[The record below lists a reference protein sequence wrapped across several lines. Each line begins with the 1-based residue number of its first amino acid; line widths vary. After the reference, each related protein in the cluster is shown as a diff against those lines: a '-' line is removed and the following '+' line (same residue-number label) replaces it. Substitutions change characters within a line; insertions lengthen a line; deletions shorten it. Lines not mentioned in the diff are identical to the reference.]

1 MPDALTTLFEPL
13 QLAGLTLRNRV
24 IKTAT
29 FEGMCPGGVP
39 GLDLIEHHARMARG
53 GVGLT
58 TVAYCGVS
66 PDGLTFPDQMWMH
79 DGVFETLQR
88 LAAAV
93 HAEGGAVSAQLSH
106 CGFFSRNRPRNIPRP
121 RGPSAGINQYG
132 LFSGIPFAGA
142 MGPQDI
148 QRTLEEYAQ
157 AARLVKRAGFDA
169 IEIHMGHGYLL
180 SQFISP
186 ATNQR
191 KDEYGGSLENRM
203 RLPLQ
208 VLQAVRRAVGEDFPV
223 LAKINL
229 SDGFAGGLTLEES
242 CRSAQLLEQAGI
254 NAIVMSGGSVTRS
267 PMYLFRGDS
276 PLPEMVKLE
285 RNPFQRTAMKWFGGA
300 LFKSMPFEELYFLEQ
315 ARQMRQA
322 TRVPLVYLGGVSSAQ
337 GLQRAME
344 EGFEGVAIGR
354 ALLNDPELL
363 TKVKHDS
370 QHRSACDHCN
380 LCVASM
386 SLPGGVRCVLNVG
399 MSPAHGGAQ
408 VGAGRG

>member
-1 MPDALTTLFEPL
+1 MTDALAKLFEPTR
-13 QLAGLTLRNRV
+13 LAGLTLRNRV

-29 FEGMCPGGVP
+29 FEGMCPAGVP
-39 GLDLIEHHARMARG
+39 SDDLIRHHAAMARG

-79 DGVFETLQR
+79 EGVYAQLQR

-142 MGPQDI
+142 MGPDDI
-148 QRTLEEYAQ
+148 ARTLDEYAE
-157 AARLVKRAGFDA
+157 AARLVQRAGFDA

-186 ATNQR
+186 ATNKR
-191 KDEYGGSLENRM
+191 RDEYGGSLENRM

-208 VLQAVRRAVGEDFPV
+208 VVAAVRAAVGDSFPL
-223 LAKINL
+223 LAKVNL
-229 SDGFAGGLTLEES
+229 SDGFAGGFTLEES
-242 CRSAQLLEQAGI
+242 CRAAQMLEQAGI

-267 PMYLFRGDS
+267 PMYLFRGGS
-276 PLPEMVKLE
+276 PLHEMVKLE
-285 RNPFQRTAMKWFGGA
+285 RNPLQRTAMKLFGGA
-300 LFKSMPFEELYFLEQ
+300 LFQELPFEELYFLEQ
-315 ARQMRQA
+315 ARQMRRA
-322 TRVPLVYLGGVSSAQ
+322 TRVPLVYLGGVSSAA
-337 GLQRAME
+337 GMRRAME
-344 EGFEGVAIGR
+344 EGFDFIAMGR
-354 ALLNDPELL
+354 ALLNDPQLL
-363 TKVKHDS
+363 VQVQRDPGH
-370 QHRSACDHCN
+370 QSACDHCN

-386 SLPGGVRCVLNVG
+386 SLPGGVRCVLNSA
-399 MSPAHGGAQ
+399 MI
-408 VGAGRG
+408 